1 VSGHLHAVNYLRNF
15 PIGREPYLQAK
26 VDEWAI
32 RRPKYRGSNEMLLDP
47 EILNNPALKKLAD
60 QLRFQLR
67 QMLRQ
72 SGSSPRMLDAGRE
85 LFTVSSAGPDLWETR
100 SASDAIAF
108 NRLAKRITIFVRN
121 RRKFLER
128 FEAGVD
134 PSDPITALFIEMIN
148 FEKRI
153 GDQYVARMNFE
164 LQLYQT
170 SSEQNVERVR
180 LMLEANDDLMRRL
193 SPVQK
198 RMLQIAAPPQNGD
211 DDDNDEDEE

>member
-1 VSGHLHAVNYLRNF
+1 
-15 PIGREPYLQAK
+15 
-26 VDEWAI
+26 
-32 RRPKYRGSNEMLLDP
+32 
-47 EILNNPALKKLAD
+47 
-60 QLRFQLR
+60 
-67 QMLRQ
+67 
-72 SGSSPRMLDAGRE
+72 
-85 LFTVSSAGPDLWETR
+85 
-100 SASDAIAF
+100 
-108 NRLAKRITIFVRN
+108 
-121 RRKFLER
+121 LER